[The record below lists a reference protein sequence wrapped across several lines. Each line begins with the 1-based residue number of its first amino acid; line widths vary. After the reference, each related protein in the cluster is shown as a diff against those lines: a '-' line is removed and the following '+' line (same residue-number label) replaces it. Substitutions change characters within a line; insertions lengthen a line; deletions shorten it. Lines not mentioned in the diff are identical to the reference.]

1 MAILT
6 SLLAQC
12 LHLATVP
19 PVLARACVFA
29 QAALPEAGI
38 PWLEWLAAAFGA
50 VLAGAVVVLI
60 FNFRLHGKVEQRTRE
75 LRASEERHRRLM
87 EQASDAIFVAD
98 AATGLL
104 VEVNRAA
111 TELVGR
117 SEAELV
123 GRPHTVLYEPRDAAE
138 LQRRFAA
145 HAEEG
150 GRRESESLLWHH
162 DGVPVPVEVR
172 TSRVEAGGRRYLQ
185 AIMRDLRPRRAAEEA
200 LRASEERYRTLFESA
215 VEGVY
220 ESTPEGRF
228 RTVNPALARML
239 GFASAGDTI
248 AAYEHIARDFYV
260 ETDRR
265 AEFFR
270 ALDHGDEVVDFES
283 EVRCCDGSTKWI
295 SENGRAVRDG
305 QNRLLY
311 FQGFVNDVTER
322 RRAEAALAAERERL
336 SVMLRAM
343 AESVITVDTDG
354 VVQFI
359 NHAAET
365 LTGWAEGAGVGRKI
379 GEICV
384 LRHEKTHALVAA
396 PLTAA
401 LAEDRVIEL
410 PPSTAMIS
418 RDHSRSCLVEGR
430 CAPMHDLAGRAVGV
444 ILVFRDVTERARLEL
459 EMQRT
464 SKLES
469 VGILAGGIA
478 HDFNNILTVVMGH
491 LALAMLDAQAGD
503 AAGRWL
509 AEAERGILRARDLTQ
524 QLLTFAKGGEPVRA
538 AVRLPEVV
546 REAAEFAL
554 HGAKVRCD
562 FRVAPDLWPA
572 EVDKSQIGQVVQNLV
587 INAVQA
593 MPGGGVI
600 EISIANE
607 TIPAQSDGAL
617 AAGDYLKISVADTGT
632 GIRPDLLPRIFEPYF
647 TTKANG
653 SGLGLATVYSI
664 VKKHYGDIQVESE
677 PGQGTTFHFWLPA
690 AQGRPIEADTVR
702 SPFEAMPGRVLF
714 MDDEE
719 HIRQV
724 AGVLLTKLGFEVATV
739 KDGSEVIREYRA
751 ALVEQNP
758 FDLVVM
764 DLTVPGG
771 MGGRE
776 AMEELLKLHPEVRA
790 VVSSGYSSDPV
801 LANYRVHGFRGRVT
815 KPYRISELA
824 RTLRSVLAGVEV

>member
-1 MAILT
+1 MAIFT
-6 SLLAQC
+6 SQFAQWI
-12 LHLATVP
+12 HFATVAQVLTGTRVMAVAAP
-19 PVLARACVFA
+19 PPANISW
-29 QAALPEAGI
+29 P
-38 PWLEWLAAAFGA
+38 EWLMGAFGTA
-50 VLAGAVVVLI
+50 IVVTVVALI
-60 FNFRLHGKVEQRTRE
+60 FNFRLQRKVEQRTRE

-87 EQASDAIFVAD
+87 EQAGDAIFVAD

-104 VEVNRAA
+104 VEINRAT
-111 TELVGR
+111 TELLGR
-117 SEAELV
+117 SEAEVV
-123 GRPHTVLYEPRDAAE
+123 GRPHTILYGLEDAAE
-138 LQRRFAA
+138 RQRLFVE
-145 HAEEG
+145 HARRG
-150 GRRESESLLWHH
+150 GRQEAEVTLLHCDGTSL
-162 DGVPVPVEVR
+162 PVEMR
-172 TSRVEAGGRRYLQ
+172 MASVEAGGRRYLQ
-185 AIMRDLRPRRAAEEA
+185 AIMRDLRPRRAAAEA

-239 GFASAGDTI
+239 GFVNVAEMIAG
-248 AAYEHIARDFYV
+248 YEHIARDLYV
-260 ETDRR
+260 EPGRR

-270 ALDHGDEVVDFES
+270 ALDSNDEVVDFES
-283 EVRCCDGSTKWI
+283 EVRCRDGSTKWI
-295 SENGRAVRDG
+295 SEDVRAVRDG
-305 QNRLLY
+305 QGRLLY
-311 FQGFVNDVTER
+311 FQGFISDVTER

-343 AESVITVDTDG
+343 AESVVTVDTEG

-365 LTGWAEGAGVGRKI
+365 LTGWKEGGGVGRKI
-379 GEICV
+379 SEVCV
-384 LRHEKTHALVAA
+384 LQHEKTRALVAV
-396 PLTAA
+396 PVTAA

-410 PPSTAMIS
+410 PPQTALVS
-418 RDHSRSCLVEGR
+418 REDQPCLIEGR
-430 CAPMHDLAGRAVGV
+430 CAPMHDMSGRAVGV
-444 ILVFRDVTERARLEL
+444 VLVFRDVTERARLEL

-491 LALAMLDAQAGD
+491 LALTMIDAQA
-503 AAGRWL
+503 AGAPVRWL
-509 AEAERGILRARDLTQ
+509 EEAERGVLRARDLTQ

-546 REAAEFAL
+546 QEAAQFAL
-554 HGAKVRCD
+554 HGSKVRCD
-562 FRVAPDLWPA
+562 FHADPELWPA
-572 EVDKSQIGQVVQNLV
+572 DVDKVQIGQVVQNLV

-600 EISIANE
+600 SISLRNE
-607 TIPAQSDGAL
+607 AVPAKSGGAL
-617 AAGDYLKISVADTGT
+617 AAGDHLKISFVDTGT
-632 GIRPDLLPRIFEPYF
+632 GIRPELLPRIFEPYF
-647 TTKANG
+647 TTKTSG

-664 VKKHYGDIQVESE
+664 IKKHYGHIEVESE
-677 PGQGTTFHFWLPA
+677 PGKGTTFNLWLPA
-690 AQGRPIEADTVR
+690 AQSRPVEVDAVR

-719 HIRQV
+719 PIRQM
-724 AGVLLTKLGFEVATV
+724 AKVLLTKLGFDVMTA
-739 KDGSEVIREYRA
+739 KDGDEVIREYKTADTDGR
-751 ALVEQNP
+751 P

-776 AMEELLKLHPEVRA
+776 AIEHLLKLDPEVRA

-815 KPYRISELA
+815 KPYRIAELA
-824 RTLRSVLAGVEV
+824 KTLRGVMAGVEG

>member
-6 SLLAQC
+6 SQLAQC
-12 LHLATVP
+12 MHFATASHVW
-19 PVLARACVFA
+19 AGMRVFA
-29 QAALPEAGI
+29 MAAPPEASI
-38 PWLEWLAAAFGA
+38 PWLEWLVGAFG
-50 VLAGAVVVLI
+50 GALGVTFVVLI
-60 FNFRLHGKVEQRTRE
+60 FNLRLQRKVEQRTRE

-98 AATGLL
+98 AASGLL

-111 TELVGR
+111 TELLGR
-117 SEAELV
+117 TDAELV
-123 GRPHTVLYEPRDAAE
+123 GRPHTILYRPEDAAE
-138 LQRRFAA
+138 RQRSLAE
-145 HAEEG
+145 HAQTG
-150 GRRESESLLWHH
+150 GHREAEVMLCPR
-162 DGVPVPVEVR
+162 DGKSVPVEMR
-172 TSRVEAGGRRYLQ
+172 AARVETGGRRYLQ
-185 AIMRDLRPRRAAEEA
+185 AILRDLRPRRAAEEA

-228 RTVNPALARML
+228 RSVNPALARMF
-239 GFASAGDTI
+239 GFASAGDMI
-248 AAYEHIARDFYV
+248 AWYQHIARDLYV
-260 ETDRR
+260 EPDRR

-270 ALDHGDEVVDFES
+270 ALDRSDQVVDFES
-283 EVRCCDGSTKWI
+283 EVRCRDGSTKWV
-295 SENGRAVRDG
+295 SENVRAVRDAEH
-305 QNRLLY
+305 RLLY

-322 RRAEAALAAERERL
+322 RRAEIALAAERERL

-343 AESVITVDTDG
+343 AESVVTVDPDG
-354 VVQFI
+354 MVQFI

-365 LTGWAEGAGVGRKI
+365 LIGWTDGGGVGRKI
-379 GEICV
+379 GEVCV
-384 LRHEKTHALVAA
+384 LHHEKTRALLAA
-396 PLTAA
+396 PVTAA

-410 PPSTAMIS
+410 PPNTALMNRS
-418 RDHSRSCLVEGR
+418 GQSCLIEGR
-430 CAPMHDLAGRAVGV
+430 CAPMHDLTGRAVGV
-444 ILVFRDVTERARLEL
+444 VLVFRDVTERARLEL

-464 SKLES
+464 TKLES
-469 VGILAGGIA
+469 IGILAGGIA

-491 LALAMLDAQAGD
+491 LALAALDAQSAGTS
-503 AAGRWL
+503 GRWL
-509 AEAERGILRARDLTQ
+509 EEAERGVLRARDLTQ

-546 REAAEFAL
+546 HEAAQFAL
-554 HGAKVRCD
+554 HGSKVRCD
-562 FRVAPDLWPA
+562 FQAVPDLWA
-572 EVDKSQIGQVVQNLV
+572 ADVDKSQIGQVVQNLV

-593 MPGGGVI
+593 MPDGGVI
-600 EISIANE
+600 QISLGNE
-607 TIPAQSDGAL
+607 AIPAKSGGAL
-617 AAGDYLKISVADTGT
+617 VAGDYLKISVADTGT
-632 GIRPDLLPRIFEPYF
+632 GIRPELLPRIFEPYF
-647 TTKANG
+647 TTKISG

-664 VKKHYGDIQVESE
+664 IKKHYGHIEVDSAL
-677 PGQGTTFHFWLPA
+677 GKGTTFHFWLPA
-690 AQGRPIEADTVR
+690 AQSRPVEPDTVR

-719 HIRQV
+719 PIRQM

-739 KDGSEVIREYRA
+739 KDGAEVLREYKA
-751 ALVEQNP
+751 ALAGQNP

-776 AMEELLKLHPEVRA
+776 AMEELRKLHPEVRA

-801 LANYRVHGFRGRVT
+801 LANYRVHGFCGRVT

-824 RTLRSVLAGVEV
+824 KTLRSVLAGVEA